1 MKATEIAKIANA
13 EILSITKQGRRAE
26 YKLISKN
33 SLIFTLNVG
42 SEHHILSTKEQTAK
56 TIDGL
61 KISFGVFCE
70 NNVRFALTAEEVISI
85 LKVN

>member
-1 MKATEIAKIANA
+1 MKAKEIAKIANV
-13 EILSITKQGRRAE
+13 EILSITKHGRRAE
-26 YKLISKN
+26 YKLRTKN
-33 SLIFTLNVG
+33 GLNFTLNIG
-42 SEHHILSTKEQTAK
+42 GEHHILSTKEDNAK

-61 KISFGVFCE
+61 KMSFGVFCE